1 MNGINYFPEAKVWLA
16 SGVQKRARK
25 SGMSL
30 DYGQELSKANWN
42 EEILLQHLR
51 EVLCKR
57 GCFFH
62 NESSTLIL
70 TDLIENIETENVSIL
85 KSYCLK

>member
-1 MNGINYFPEAKVWLA
+1 MNGINYFPEAKSLALA

-51 EVLCKR
+51 EVLCKEVV
-57 GCFFH
+57 F
-62 NESSTLIL
+62 
-70 TDLIENIETENVSIL
+70 SIMKVQL
-85 KSYCLK
+85 

>member
-51 EVLCKR
+51 EV
-57 GCFFH
+57 FM
-62 NESSTLIL
+62 
-70 TDLIENIETENVSIL
+70 
-85 KSYCLK
+85 